1 MLMCIFQFLRAGA
14 WNPYQNT
21 IISVGKI
28 LDAYDTD
35 KTYPV
40 YGFGA
45 KVRFLFYYDSYYDFG
60 WGCVTKA

>member
-1 MLMCIFQFLRAGA
+1 MTAYHFTCLVSCCLSVCAVGA
-14 WNPYQNT
+14 FNPYQNT

-35 KTYPV
+35 KKYPV

-45 KVRFLFYYDSYYDFG
+45 KV
-60 WGCVTKA
+60 A